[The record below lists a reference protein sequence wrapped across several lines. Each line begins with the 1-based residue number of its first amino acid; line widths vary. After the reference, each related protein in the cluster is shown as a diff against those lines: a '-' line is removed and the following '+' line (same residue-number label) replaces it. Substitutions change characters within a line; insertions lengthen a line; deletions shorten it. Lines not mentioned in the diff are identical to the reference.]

1 MRKKTHYLERNTV
14 GNCYFECKLKNENYG
29 GCASNV
35 NFFFGLRMSMC
46 LCLCDIFIRNQI
58 SESDEC
64 HSCGTSINDGECGG
78 SYYISL
84 YETINIKLSDA
95 HFGGFCLTC
104 RSQSDSNVN
113 RSVLYSID
121 CNDNATG
128 YCVLKH
134 GGVSSIPSI
143 MSTFTSYWRYCKYY
157 NRYIIGTTSQT
168 FCKKK
173 NIVFG
178 LDYENTK

>member
-1 MRKKTHYLERNTV
+1 MRNKTHYLERNTV
-14 GNCYFECKLKNENYG
+14 GNCYFKCKLNDENYG

-64 HSCGTSINDGECGG
+64 HSCGTSINDGEWGG
-78 SYYISL
+78 SYFISL
-84 YETINIKLSDA
+84 YETINISDA

-113 RSVLYSID
+113 KSVLYSID

-128 YCVLKH
+128 SCVLKH

-143 MSTFTSYWRYCKYY
+143 LSTFTSY
-157 NRYIIGTTSQT
+157 
-168 FCKKK
+168 
-173 NIVFG
+173 
-178 LDYENTK
+178 